1 MPAPPGA
8 LPAGRLVRGQM
19 LFSIDMAVASE
30 SPASFRSSAIRPR
43 PLALIGLGFAEL
55 LSRRRLIRYLVQA
68 DLKKKGADTLLGN
81 VWWVVDPLLQMLVY
95 VILVSVIFDRPQ
107 PEYALWVFSA
117 ILPWK
122 WFTSSITDGIA
133 SVVGMERL
141 IKQIHF
147 PKLVLP
153 VAGVVAGIANFFF
166 GLIPLFAL
174 MILFY
179 PNKIT
184 GFLLFIPVVA
194 AVQLLVTL
202 PITIVVAAINVFYR
216 DVGNLARHVLR
227 LAFYVSPGIYAADL
241 LTNATDKLPFLKVFI
256 QLNPWVIL
264 FTSYH
269 NIIYGSYD
277 AKTKIM
283 SPPMAPDL
291 VGLAVLSVISVLFL
305 ALAILFF
312 KRLEPT
318 FAKVL

>member
-1 MPAPPGA
+1 M
-8 LPAGRLVRGQM
+8 
-19 LFSIDMAVASE
+19 SVASE
-30 SPASFRSSAIRPR
+30 SPASFRSSAIRPAA
-43 PLALIGLGFAEL
+43 PSLVGQGLTEL

-68 DLKKKGADTLLGN
+68 DLRKKGADTLLGN

-95 VILVSVIFDRPQ
+95 VVLVSVIFDRPQ
-107 PEYALWVFSA
+107 PEYALWVFAA

-122 WFTSSITDGIA
+122 WFTSSITDGIG

-141 IKQIHF
+141 IKQINF

-153 VAGVVAGIANFFF
+153 VSGVVAGIANFFF
-166 GLIPLFAL
+166 GLIPLLGL
-174 MILFY
+174 MLLFY
-179 PNKIT
+179 RDRIT
-184 GFLLFIPVVA
+184 PWLLLIPVVA
-194 AVQLLVTL
+194 AVQFLVTL
-202 PITIVVAAINVFYR
+202 PIAIVVSAINVFYR

-241 LTNATDKLPFLKVFI
+241 LTNATEKLPFLKILI

-277 AKTKIM
+277 ARTKVVT
-283 SPPMAPDL
+283 PPMAPDWFGL
-291 VGLAVLSVISVLFL
+291 GVLAVVSLVLL

>member
-1 MPAPPGA
+1 
-8 LPAGRLVRGQM
+8 
-19 LFSIDMAVASE
+19 MAVASE
-30 SPASFRSSAIRPR
+30 SPASFRSSAVRPA
-43 PLALIGLGFAEL
+43 PLALIAEGFREL
-55 LSRRRLIRYLVQA
+55 LTRRRLIRYLVQA

-81 VWWVVDPLLQMLVY
+81 IWWVVDPLLQMLVY
-95 VILVSVIFDRPQ
+95 VVLVSVIFDRPQ

-122 WFTSSITDGIA
+122 WFTASITDGIG
-133 SVVGMERL
+133 SVVGVERL
-141 IKQIHF
+141 IKQINF

-153 VAGVVAGIANFFF
+153 VAGVVAGVANFFF
-166 GLIPLFAL
+166 GLIPLFGL

-179 PNKIT
+179 PDRIT
-184 GFLLFIPVVA
+184 GWLLVIPIVAVV
-194 AVQLLVTL
+194 QFLVTL
-202 PITIVVAAINVFYR
+202 PIAIVVAAINVFYR

-241 LTNATDKLPFLKVFI
+241 LTNATEKLPFLRVFI

-269 NIIYGSYD
+269 DIIYGAYD
-277 AKTKIM
+277 AKTKVVT
-283 SPPMAPDL
+283 PPMAPDWI
-291 VGLAVLSVISVLFL
+291 GLLGLSVVSLVLL

-312 KRLEPT
+312 KRLEPS